1 MSKQFLDRLQR
12 LRRRI
17 RVGCRGMRDDAGGSL
32 VELGF
37 MLSIL
42 GVPLMLGVVYMGNL
56 EHYSIEISNAAHAG
70 AMYGMRSSTYASNT
84 SGITTASRNEASDFG
99 TALAVTP
106 TTYYACSNAEG
117 GTTYTT
123 QALAAAGCGTGT
135 HTLEFLQ
142 VVATASV
149 TPLGSVSGMASTVSL
164 SSTSVMEV
172 QE

>member
-1 MSKQFLDRLQR
+1 

-17 RVGCRGMRDDAGGSL
+17 RVGWRGMRDDAGGSL
-32 VELGF
+32 VELGL

-56 EHYSIEISNAAHAG
+56 EHYSIEISNAAHSG
-70 AMYGMRSSTYASNT
+70 AMYGMRSSTYASNGT
-84 SGITTASRNEASDFG
+84 GITTAARNEASDFG

-123 QALAAAGCGTGT
+123 QALATAGCTGTGN
-135 HTLEFLQ
+135 HYLEFLQ
-142 VVATASV
+142 VVVNGSV
-149 TPLGSVSGMASTVSL
+149 TPLGKVSGMARTVSL